1 MPNTVG
7 TQIARSMEWIVCK
20 AAGITFNTIQFFN
33 KYNPNPSITPK
44 WSDKPLLKSW
54 EKTKPTLGWPR
65 TTDSLCPDCVK
76 EAREA
81 IFHGKKDWRDLM
93 SEKVGEI
100 KAEIIERDGQIWMV
114 KDCPIHGHYEDM
126 MAIDSN
132 FLKWIESQFP
142 GRDIPAHNDEG
153 LHKHGSSNVRYGRGA
168 VLTVDLTNR
177 CNMMCDPCFM
187 DANQVGYVHELSWEE
202 IQEILDNALKIKPRR
217 QMSVQFSG
225 GEPTMSP
232 YFVDAV
238 AYARK
243 IGYNSVQAAT
253 NGIEFAKSKDFCK
266 RAFAAGLRY
275 AYLQFDGIG
284 NDANSHRQI
293 GNLFDVKLR
302 AIENMHEAGIEIVL
316 VVTIVNSV
324 NNDQVGAIV
333 KFAMENP
340 KKIAFVSFQP
350 VSFTGRDE
358 DITPERRLRQRY
370 TLSHLARD
378 VSRQVGKVEPTRDWF
393 PLSFI
398 STFAGFADMVR
409 GHESQWGSLSC
420 GCHPN
425 CGVGTA
431 LMINKE
437 TKEWA
442 PVSRFLDAPQ
452 LTKDVTAITDAARS
466 KNFSNFMMALAI
478 FKNYQ
483 PFQGPDGLKLWDL
496 FKKFDKTW
504 ALTKGSTT
512 KYGRTS
518 PDRTFEDAM
527 KRRQTDPWNLL
538 FIAGMWFQDLFN
550 YDFRR
555 TEMCIIPYA
564 TQQGEISFCAYNTG
578 IGWRKIIE
586 NMHKNATV
594 AEWYKTHGKHQIYA
608 KGKSVDLESFEHSLV
623 IDAEDAARVR
633 HLEHDVPLTAAE
645 EDRARR
651 KKAFEEQAKV
661 RAIYEELVLKKA
673 QTPVVQIGTVADIAK
688 AVPGDFAKAG
698 KPVTIAPANGNGNGH
713 SNGNGN
719 ANAAS
724 SSKSAEQAAEAVAG
738 D

>member
-1 MPNTVG
+1 MPNRVG
-7 TQIARSMEWIVCK
+7 TQILRTFDWALCK
-20 AAGITFNTIQFFN
+20 AAAVTFNSIQHFN
-33 KYNPNPSITPK
+33 KRNPNPSVTPQ
-44 WSDKPLLKSW
+44 WSEKPLLKSW
-54 EKTKPTLGWPR
+54 EKTKPTLGFPR
-65 TTDSLCPDCVK
+65 QTDSLCPACVK

-81 IFHGKKDWRDLM
+81 IIAGKKDWRDLM
-93 SEKVGEI
+93 SEKIGEI
-100 KAEIIERDGQIWMV
+100 KAQIIERDNEIWMV

-126 MAIDSN
+126 MAIDAK
-132 FLKWIESQFP
+132 FLDWIEKQFP
-142 GRDIPAHNDEG
+142 GRDIPAHNDED
-153 LHKHGSSNVRYGRGA
+153 LHKHGSSTVRYGRGS

-187 DANQVGYVHELSWEE
+187 DANQVGYVHELGWDEVK
-202 IQEILDNALKIKPRR
+202 EILDNALKIKPRR

-232 YFVDAV
+232 LLPRRRQPTPAKS
-238 AYARK
+238 ATTACRLPPTASSLPRAR
-243 IGYNSVQAAT
+243 N
-253 NGIEFAKSKDFCK
+253 FAKK
-266 RAFAAGLRY
+266 AFDAGMRY

-316 VVTIVNSV
+316 VVTIVNNV
-324 NNDQVGAIV
+324 NNDQVGSVV

-370 TLSHLARD
+370 TLSHLAKD
-378 VSRQVGKVEPTRDWF
+378 VSAQVGKVEPTRDWF
-393 PLSFI
+393 PISFI
-398 STFAGFADMVR
+398 STFAGFADMVK
-409 GHESQWGSLSC
+409 GTESTWGSLSC

-431 LMINKE
+431 MMINKE

-442 PVSRFLDAPQ
+442 PVPRFLDAVQ
-452 LTKDVTAITDAARS
+452 LTKDVTAITDAARG
-466 KNFSNFMMALAI
+466 KNFSNFMMAMALL
-478 FKNYQ
+478 KNYH
-483 PFQGPDGLKLWDL
+483 PFRGPKGLTLSAL

-504 ALTKGSTT
+504 ALTKRSTV

-518 PDRTFEDAM
+518 PDRKIDDAM
-527 KRRQTDPWNLL
+527 KRRQDPWNFL

-578 IGWRKIIE
+578 VGWRQIIE

-594 AEWYKTHGKHQIYA
+594 AEWYKNHGKHEIYA
-608 KGKSVDLESFEHSLV
+608 KGKSVNLQSFEHSLN
-623 IDAEDAARVR
+623 IDSDDAARVR
-633 HLEHDVPLTAAE
+633 HLEHDIPQTAAE

-661 RAIYEELVLKKA
+661 RAIYEELVLKKP
-673 QTPVVQIGTVADIAK
+673 QPTVVQIGSVSDIAK
-688 AVPGDFAKAG
+688 ATPANFANAG

-713 SNGNGN
+713 TAPS
-719 ANAAS
+719 AAE
-724 SSKSAEQAAEAVAG
+724 KATEAVAG

>member
-1 MPNTVG
+1 MSNRVA
-7 TQIARSMEWIVCK
+7 TQIFRSMDWVLCK
-20 AAGITFNTIQFFN
+20 TAGITFNTIQHFN
-33 KYNPNPSITPK
+33 KRNPNPSVTPQ

-54 EKTKPTLGWPR
+54 EKTKPTLGFPR
-65 TTDSLCPDCVK
+65 QTDSLCPACVN

-81 IFHGKKDWRDLM
+81 IIASKKEWRDLM
-93 SEKVGEI
+93 SERIGEI
-100 KAEIIERDGQIWMV
+100 KAQIIERDGQVWMV
-114 KDCPIHGHYEDM
+114 KDCPLHGHYEDM
-126 MAIDSN
+126 MAVDSKW
-132 FLKWIESQFP
+132 LSWIERQYP
-142 GRDIPAHNDEG
+142 GRDIPAHNDED
-153 LHKHGSSNVRYGRGA
+153 LHKHGSSTVRYGRGS

-187 DANQVGYVHELSWEE
+187 DANQVGYVHELGWEE

-232 YFVDAV
+232 YFLQAV
-238 AYARK
+238 SYARK

-253 NGIEFAKSKDFCK
+253 NGIEFAKSKEFCK
-266 RAFAAGLRY
+266 KAFDAGMRY

-284 NDANSHRQI
+284 NDANGHRQI

-302 AIENMHEAGIEIVL
+302 ALENIHEAGIEIVL
-316 VVTIVNSV
+316 VVTIVNNV

-370 TLSHLARD
+370 TLSHLAQD

-393 PLSFI
+393 PISFI
-398 STFAGFADMVR
+398 ATFAGFSDLVH
-409 GHESQWGSLSC
+409 GPDSQWGALSC

-431 LMINKE
+431 IMINKE

-442 PVSRFLDAPQ
+442 PVPRFLDAQQ
-452 LTKDVTAITDAARS
+452 LVKDVTAITDAARG
-466 KNFSNFMMALAI
+466 KGFSNFMMALALL
-478 FKNYQ
+478 KNYHA
-483 PFQGPDGLKLWDL
+483 FQAPKGLTLYDL

-504 ALTKGSTT
+504 ALTKDSEK
-512 KYGRTS
+512 KYGKTS
-518 PDRTFEDAM
+518 PDRKFDDAM
-527 KRRQTDPWNLL
+527 KRRQDPWNFL

-594 AEWYKTHGKHQIYA
+594 AEWYKTHGKHEIYA
-608 KGKSVDLESFEHSLV
+608 KGKKVDLTTYEASLKIV
-623 IDAEDAARVR
+623 ADDAARAR
-633 HLEHDVPLTAAE
+633 PLEHDIPQPAAE

-651 KKAFEEQAKV
+651 KKAYEEQAKV
-661 RAIYEELVLKKA
+661 RAIYEELVLKKPQQA
-673 QTPVVQIGTVADIAK
+673 VVQIGTVRDIAR
-688 AVPGDFAKAG
+688 AVPANFANAG
-698 KPVTIAPANGNGNGH
+698 KPVSIAPANGNGH
-713 SNGNGN
+713 SNGNG
-719 ANAAS
+719 AATQTNE
-724 SSKSAEQAAEAVAG
+724 KAAEAVAG

>member
-1 MPNTVG
+1 MPNSVG
-7 TQIARSMEWIVCK
+7 TQIARSLDWIVCK
-20 AAGITFNTIQFFN
+20 SAAVTFNTIQYFN
-33 KYNPNPSITPK
+33 KRNPNPSVTPQ

-54 EKTKPTLGWPR
+54 EKTKPTLGFPR
-65 TTDSLCPDCVK
+65 QTDSLCPGCVK

-81 IFHGKKDWRDLM
+81 IIAGKKDWRDLM
-93 SEKVGEI
+93 HEKVGEI
-100 KAEIIERDGQIWMV
+100 KAQIIERDGQVWMV
-114 KDCPIHGHYEDM
+114 KDCPLHGHYEDM
-126 MAIDSN
+126 MAVDSKW
-132 FLKWIESQFP
+132 LSWIEKQYP
-142 GRDIPAHNDEG
+142 GRDIPAHNDED
-153 LHKHGSSNVRYGRGA
+153 LHKHGSSTVLYGRGS

-187 DANQVGYVHELSWEE
+187 DANQVGYVHELGWDE
-202 IQEILDNALKIKPRR
+202 IKEILDNALKIKPRR

-232 YFVDAV
+232 NFLEAV

-253 NGIEFAKSKDFCK
+253 NGIEFAKSKEFCK
-266 RAFAAGLRY
+266 KAFEAGMRY

-284 NDANSHRQI
+284 NDANGHRQI

-316 VVTIVNSV
+316 VVTIVNNV
-324 NNDQVGAIV
+324 NNDQVGTVV

-340 KKIAFVSFQP
+340 KKISFVSFQP

-370 TLSHLARD
+370 TLSHLAKD
-378 VSRQVGKVEPTRDWF
+378 VSNQVGKVEPTRDWF
-393 PLSFI
+393 PISFI
-398 STFAGFADMVR
+398 STFAGFADMVK
-409 GHESQWGSLSC
+409 GNESQWGSLSC

-442 PVSRFLDAPQ
+442 PVPRFLNATQ
-452 LTKDVTAITDAARS
+452 LTADVTAITDAARG
-466 KNFSNFMMALAI
+466 KIFSNFMMAMALL
-478 FKNYQ
+478 KNYQ
-483 PFQGPDGLKLWDL
+483 PFQGPKGLKLYDL

-504 ALTKGSTT
+504 ALTKKSTT

-518 PDRTFEDAM
+518 PERTYEDAM
-527 KRRQTDPWNLL
+527 KRRQTDPWNFL

-578 IGWRKIIE
+578 VGWRQIIE

-594 AEWYKTHGKHQIYA
+594 AEWYKNHGKHEIYA
-608 KGKSVDLESFEHSLV
+608 KGKAVNLASFEHSLV
-623 IDAEDAARVR
+623 IDANDAARVR

-651 KKAFEEQAKV
+651 KKAYEEQAIV
-661 RAIYEELVLKKA
+661 RAIYEELVLKKP
-673 QTPVVQIGTVADIAK
+673 QPTVVQIGSLTDIKQATP
-688 AVPGDFAKAG
+688 ANFAKANSG
-698 KPVTIAPANGNGNGH
+698 APVNIAPAPVP
-713 SNGNGN
+713 
-719 ANAAS
+719 AQE
-724 SSKSAEQAAEAVAG
+724 AEPVAG

>member
-1 MPNTVG
+1 MPKTIKN
-7 TQIARSMEWIVCK
+7 QIWKSFDWTLCK
-20 AAGITFNTIQFFN
+20 TAGVAFETIQFFN
-33 KYNPNPSITPK
+33 KHNPNPSFTPK

-54 EKTKPTLGWPR
+54 EKSKPTLGWPR

-76 EAREA
+76 DARNA
-81 IFHGKKDWRDLM
+81 ILNGTKDWTDLVH
-93 SEKVGEI
+93 EKVGEI
-100 KAEIIERDGQIWMV
+100 KAQIIERDGQVWMV
-114 KDCPIHGHYEDM
+114 KECPIHGKYEDL
-126 MAIDSN
+126 MAVDAK
-132 FLKWIESQFP
+132 FLSWIEKNFP
-142 GRDIPAHNDEG
+142 GRDIPAHNDED
-153 LHKHGSSNVRYGRGA
+153 LHKHGSSTVRHGRGA

-202 IQEILDNALKIKPRR
+202 ITEILDNALKIKPRR

-232 YFVDAV
+232 YFIDAV
-238 AYARK
+238 RYARK

-253 NGIEFAKSKDFCK
+253 NGIEFAKSKEFSK
-266 RAFAAGLRY
+266 KVFEAGMRY

-284 NDANSHRQI
+284 NDANSHRQV

-316 VVTIVNSV
+316 VTTIVNNV
-324 NNDQVGAIV
+324 NNDQVGPIV

-358 DITPERRLRQRY
+358 DITPERRIRQRY
-370 TLSHLARD
+370 TLSHLAQD
-378 VSRQVGKVEPTRDWF
+378 VSAQVGKIEPTRDWF

-398 STFAGFADMVR
+398 SPFAGFADLVH
-409 GHESQWGSLSC
+409 GPEAQWGALSC

-431 LMINKE
+431 LMVHKE
-437 TKEWA
+437 TKEWG
-442 PVSRFLDAPQ
+442 PISRFLDAPQ
-452 LTKDVTAITDAARS
+452 LVKDVSAITDAARG
-466 KNFSNFMMALAI
+466 KKFSSYMMMLALLR
-478 FKNYQ
+478 NYK
-483 PFQGPDGLKLWDL
+483 PFQAPPSLKLWDIW
-496 FKKFDKTW
+496 KKFDKTW
-504 ALTKGSTT
+504 AVSKDSDK
-512 KYGRTS
+512 KYGRTN
-518 PDRTFEDAM
+518 PNRTFEDAM
-527 KRRQTDPWNLL
+527 KRRKEDPWNML

-594 AEWYKTHGKHQIYA
+594 AQWYKEHGKHEIYA
-608 KGKSVDLESFEHSLV
+608 KGKKVDLASYEHSLR
-623 IDAEDAARVR
+623 INEDDASRVR
-633 HLEHDVPLTAAE
+633 HLEHDIPQTAAE
-645 EDRARR
+645 EDRIRR
-651 KKAFEEQAKV
+651 KMAYEEAAKV
-661 RAIYEELVLKKA
+661 RKIYEELVLKKSSE
-673 QTPVVQIGTVADIAK
+673 PVVQIGTIQQIQM
-688 AVPGDFAKAG
+688 AVPGANV
-698 KPVTIAPANGNGNGH
+698 KPVKIAPANGNGNGH

-719 ANAAS
+719 GHGAPHAETTD
-724 SSKSAEQAAEAVAG
+724 AEQAAVAG